1 MSLRLRLALLFG
13 VVVAVGVGI
22 ASVSAYVAT
31 DDALGDEIDSFLRTR
46 AQEINEGVRTVPS
59 PQPEGNRRGSDEG
72 TPRDTDGETLPV
84 DDVLD
89 LFSFDADSII
99 QVINSDGE
107 IEGSDGGRLPVS
119 QSDVELAAEP
129 GREKFRDI
137 TIDFV
142 DYRMITRHLDGGG
155 AVQVARELEE
165 TQRVLARI
173 GGTFIWIG
181 VAISAIAAIAG
192 WLVAR
197 GTTKPLR
204 RLSNAARE
212 IADTQDLSTPI
223 PVSRRD
229 EVGTLAES
237 LSTMTEALATSRE
250 QQRRLVMDAGHELR
264 TPLTSIR
271 ANVEFLDR
279 MGAADEAQRREVVDA
294 VTLEVEELSAL
305 ITELVELATDSRD
318 DDLPAEPVT
327 LSSVVDTAVHRFQ
340 RRSGRA
346 VTVDVDDSVVMGRS
360 PMLDR
365 ALTNLL
371 GNADKFAPG
380 DAPIDV
386 TVRDGV
392 VRVRDR
398 GRGFPPEDLPHVWER
413 FYRSAATR
421 TMPGSGLGLAIVA
434 QIIERHGGRV
444 HASNAVDGGAI
455 VGFDLPLAED

>member
-13 VVVAVGVGI
+13 VLVAVGVGI
-22 ASVSAYVAT
+22 ASYSSYVAT
-31 DDALGDEIDSFLRTR
+31 EDALSDEIDDFLRTR
-46 AQEINEGVRTVPS
+46 AQEIDEGVRTVPS
-59 PQPEGNRRGSDEG
+59 PQPEGNGRRNEG
-72 TPRDTDGETLPV
+72 TARTADGEVLPV

-89 LFSFDADSII
+89 LFAFDADSII
-99 QVINSDGE
+99 QVINEDGE
-107 IEGSDGGRLPVS
+107 VQGSDGGVLPIS
-119 QSDVELAAEP
+119 QSDLDLAAKP
-129 GREKFRDI
+129 GREDFRNIRINGDR
-137 TIDFV
+137 
-142 DYRMITRHLDGGG
+142 YRMITRHLEGGGG

-165 TQRVLARI
+165 TRRVLARLS
-173 GGTFIWIG
+173 GTFIWIG
-181 VAISAIAAIAG
+181 VLISAIAAAAG

-204 RLSNAARE
+204 RLSTTARE
-212 IADTQDLSTPI
+212 IAETQDLSTPI
-223 PVSRRD
+223 PAAGRD

-237 LSTMTEALATSRE
+237 LSTMTAALATSRE

-279 MGAADEAQRREVVDA
+279 IGAANPEQRREVVDA
-294 VTLEVEELSAL
+294 VTLEVEELSSL
-305 ITELVELATDSRD
+305 ITELVELATDTRD
-318 DDLPAEPVT
+318 DDLPTEPVA
-327 LSSVVDTAVHRFQ
+327 LSTVVETAVGRFQ
-340 RRSGRA
+340 RRSNRT
-346 VTVDVDDSVVMGRS
+346 VTVEVDGSIVEGRS

-380 DAPIDV
+380 DESIDV
-386 TVRDGV
+386 SVRDGE

-398 GRGFPPEDLPHVWER
+398 GAGFPPEDLPHVWER

-434 QIIERHGGRV
+434 QIVERHGGTV

-455 VGFDLPLAED
+455 VGFDLPTIDP

>member
-13 VVVAVGVGI
+13 VLVAVGIGI
-22 ASVSAYVAT
+22 ASVSAYLAT
-31 DDALGDEIDSFLRTR
+31 DDALGDEIDGFLRTR
-46 AQEINEGVRTVPS
+46 AQEINEGVRTAPVGG
-59 PQPEGNRRGSDEG
+59 PEDRRGG
-72 TPRDTDGETLPV
+72 RDDDPPADGPDDSLEV
-84 DDVLD
+84 DSLLD

-99 QVINSDGE
+99 QVINADGE
-107 IEGSDGGRLPVS
+107 VEGSDGGVLPVS
-119 QSDVELAAEP
+119 QSDLELAASP
-129 GREKFRDI
+129 GRETFRDI

-165 TQRVLARI
+165 TQRILARL
-173 GGTFIWIG
+173 GTTFVWIG
-181 VAISAIAAIAG
+181 VAVSVVAAIAG

-197 GTTKPLR
+197 RTTKPLR
-204 RLSNAARE
+204 RLSTAARE
-212 IADTQDLSTPI
+212 IADTQDLATPI
-223 PVSRRD
+223 PVAGRD

-271 ANVEFLDR
+271 ANVEFLERIGD
-279 MGAADEAQRREVVDA
+279 ADPAQRREVVDA

-318 DDLPAEPVT
+318 DDVPAEPVV
-327 LSSVVDTAVHRFQ
+327 LAGVVDTAVQRFR
-340 RRSGRA
+340 RRSAR
-346 VTVDVDDSVVMGRS
+346 TVSVQVDDSVVMGR
-360 PMLDR
+360 PPLLDR

-371 GNADKFAPG
+371 GNADKFTPD
-380 DAPIDV
+380 DAPIEVDV
-386 TVRDGV
+386 RAGA
-392 VRVRDR
+392 VRVRDH
-398 GRGFPPEDLPHVWER
+398 GPGFPAEDLPHVWER

-434 QIIERHGGRV
+434 QIVERHGGRV
-444 HASNAVDGGAI
+444 HASNAADGGAI
-455 VGFDLPLAED
+455 VGFDLPLEPD